1 MITGSG
7 THLGVVIDDGI
18 YQNIVAGRARQEER
32 TPPPMI
38 ILREERK
45 EMSCTSIP
53 SLLGV
58 ILVSLLTSPHS
69 WKYVM
74 TMATSEQAMTKITN
88 TRNRN
93 PNK

>member
-58 ILVSLLTSPHS
+58 ILAYLPAQLEVRHDNGHLRAG
-69 WKYVM
+69 YD
-74 TMATSEQAMTKITN
+74 
-88 TRNRN
+88 
-93 PNK
+93 